1 MPHAPVAERT
11 FEKFKSPKGPPKRN
25 ALRSISAGPPA
36 PFETRSL
43 GRRAFALEDCRECV
57 VVAGWH
63 LH

>member
-11 FEKFKSPKGPPKRN
+11 FEFQVTKGAPKRN
-25 ALRSISAGPPA
+25 ALRGISAGPPA

-43 GRRAFALEDCRECV
+43 GRRAFALDGCRGCV
-57 VVAGWH
+57 IVAGWH